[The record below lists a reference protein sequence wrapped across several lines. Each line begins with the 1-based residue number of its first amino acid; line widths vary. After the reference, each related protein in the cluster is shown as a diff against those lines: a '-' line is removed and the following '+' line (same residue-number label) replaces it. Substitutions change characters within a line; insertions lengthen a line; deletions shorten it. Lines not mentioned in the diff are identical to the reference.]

1 MHQRTRHALA
11 ATSAMVLAALAG
23 CAQHPTQEQQGMVIG
38 GLLGGVIGA
47 QMGSGSGQSAAT
59 IIGTLAGVAIGGAI
73 GRSMDDSDR
82 RKTAQA
88 LENVRTGVPTQWVNP
103 DTRHRYRV
111 VPTRT
116 YDNPQG
122 PCRDY
127 TVDALIGGRNEQV
140 VGHACRQAD
149 GSWRTVD

>member
-1 MHQRTRHALA
+1 MRHRPHHRLA
-11 ATSAMVLAALAG
+11 APSALVIAALAG
-23 CAQHPTQEQQGMVIG
+23 CAQPPTQEQQGMVIG

-73 GRSMDDSDR
+73 GRSMQDSDR
-82 RKTAQA
+82 HKTAQA
-88 LENVRTGVPTQWVNP
+88 LETVRTGVPTQWVNP

-116 YDNPQG
+116 YDSPQG
-122 PCRDY
+122 PCREY
-127 TVDALIGGRNEQV
+127 TVDALVGGRNEQV
-140 VGHACRQAD
+140 VGRACRQAD